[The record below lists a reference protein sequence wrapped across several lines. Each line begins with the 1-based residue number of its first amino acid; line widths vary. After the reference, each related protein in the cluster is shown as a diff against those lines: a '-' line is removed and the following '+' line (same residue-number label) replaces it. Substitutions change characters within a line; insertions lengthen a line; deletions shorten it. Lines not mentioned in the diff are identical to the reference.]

1 MKLLLSALLFMGI
14 TACAWAN
21 PGKAPL
27 PVHADVITLTADST
41 PTAKTYHYQ
50 LFTRKDGAF
59 GYDILSGTK
68 KMIHQDCIPGQPGNK
83 GFITKEAAGKVAAL
97 VVNKLQKNIFPPTV
111 SSEELKQLHVL

>member
-21 PGKAPL
+21 PGKTPR
-27 PVHADVITLTADST
+27 PVHADMMCAADST

-50 LFTRKDGAF
+50 LFTRPDGAF
-59 GYDILSGTK
+59 GYDILSGAK
-68 KMIHQDCIPGQPGNK
+68 KMIHQNCIPGQPGNK
-83 GFITKEAAGKVAAL
+83 GFTTKEAAGKVAAL